1 MEYRGL
7 GSPSNV
13 LQVPLPAQLHLC
25 PGDTMLPPWE
35 MAGVERVLL
44 PSPGGQWWGDQSSEG
59 SRGMQEYVK
68 SRVLMDGTLEKGME
82 MVGSFLISWALRKPI
97 MITGDVAGIGTW
109 VLTRVNK
116 WDGCH
121 LGKAEKL

>member
-1 MEYRGL
+1 MEYKDL
-7 GSPSNV
+7 GGPPNV
-13 LQVPLPAQLHLC
+13 LQVPLPARLQLC
-25 PGDTMLPPWE
+25 PEDTMSPPWE

-44 PSPGGQWWGDQSSEG
+44 LSLGGQWWGDQSSEG
-59 SRGMQEYVK
+59 SRGTQEYVK
-68 SRVLMDGTLEKGME
+68 SSVLMAGTLTKGME

-116 WDGCH
+116 WDGCY